1 MSTEPDHSEDEPTGP
16 TPQPGIIRTASVM
29 WLVMG
34 VVFVLFGCVNVVTS
48 AVLAAQQPNRANTG
62 TEGCSVWLSFG
73 IGAALFVAGQNLRR
87 GKAKD
92 VVVAAILSILL
103 GLFYAAVGVGAFLL
117 LARNEVL
124 AVILAATGF
133 LIAAGSI
140 LPGVLAL
147 VGRQQ
152 YLEWRRANR
161 RRRRRRY
168 EDEDDDR
175 DDDRGPDD
183 RPWTRGRGEPT

>member
-1 MSTEPDHSEDEPTGP
+1 MSSEPDHSEDEPTGP
-16 TPQPGIIRTASVM
+16 TPQPGIIRAAWVM

-34 VVFVLFGCVNVVTS
+34 VVFVLFGCANVIMS
-48 AVLAAQQPNRANTG
+48 AVLADQKPNRASTVS
-62 TEGCSVWLSFG
+62 EGCGTWFAFG

-92 VVVAAILSILL
+92 VVVAAVLSILL
-103 GLFYAAVGVGAFLL
+103 GLFYAAVGVGAFIF

-124 AVILAATGF
+124 ALILAATGF

-175 DDDRGPDD
+175 DNDRGPDD
-183 RPWTRGRGEPT
+183 RPWSRGRGEPT